1 MIMSEIEVGQAVIDV
16 ETGRVGT
23 VIGTIRSLGLVR
35 IKVDTERGDTMVVMV
50 DASELR
56 PWRD

>member
-1 MIMSEIEVGQAVIDV
+1 MSEIEVGQAVIDV